1 MARLILIDGPDNAG
15 KTTMVRNILQI
26 SDRYELIDFPKRTD
40 SGRFDIKSRN
50 EVACFETMLEH
61 LDPTKIY
68 ILDRGYISNWVY
80 GLWRNKSVD
89 LEEFEQYETD
99 YLRLVDNHK
108 VLTLILMRNNI
119 DSSFKDDLISL
130 SKEDFNYIISLFK
143 TFANEHDIEQVQVL
157 NHNGAN
163 KIKSVDA
170 NAQQRIISRIIKWG
184 PRS

>member
-26 SDRYELIDFPKRTD
+26 SNKYELVDFPKRTET
-40 SGRFDIKSRN
+40 GRFDIKSRN

-80 GLWRNKSVD
+80 GTWRSEDV
-89 LEEFEQYETD
+89 LQYETD
-99 YLRLVDNHK
+99 FLRLIDNHK
-108 VLTLILMRNNI
+108 VLTLVLTRNNI
-119 DSSFKDDLISL
+119 DNSFKDDLISL
-130 SKEDFNYIISLFK
+130 SKEDFNYIIELFK
-143 TFANEHDIEQVQVL
+143 TFADEQDIQQIQVL
-157 NHNGAN
+157 NHTGAN

-170 NAQQRIISRIIKWG
+170 NAQQRVIAKIINWAYHT
-184 PRS
+184 